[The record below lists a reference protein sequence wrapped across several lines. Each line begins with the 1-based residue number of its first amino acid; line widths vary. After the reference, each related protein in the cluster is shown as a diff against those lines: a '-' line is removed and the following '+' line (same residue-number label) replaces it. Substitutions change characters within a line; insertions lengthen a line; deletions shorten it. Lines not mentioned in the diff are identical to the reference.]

1 MNWIISYLPSGKI
14 IRAAVNGEL
23 TAQGIAAMEAE
34 MLEESKRC
42 GINLFLCDC
51 RGVAP
56 NINISE
62 LYDLPARLRQL
73 GLNSDHK
80 VALVY
85 SPEPHVKP
93 LFTFLDDRSYNVGL
107 NQKVFPDY
115 DGACAWLA
123 TQHKDAKPRRVEGIN
138 SLAARAAA

>member
-1 MNWIISYLPSGKI
+1 MNWIISYLPSGNV
-14 IRAAVNGEL
+14 IRAAVSGEL
-23 TAQGIAAMEAE
+23 TAKGIAVMEAAL
-34 MLEESKRC
+34 LEESKRNSV
-42 GINLFLCDC
+42 NLFLCDC
-51 RGVAP
+51 RGVDP

-62 LYDLPARLRQL
+62 LYELPSKLREL
-73 GLNSDHK
+73 GLGSEHK

-93 LFTFLDDRSYNVGL
+93 LFTFFDDRSYNVGL

-123 TQHKDAKPRRVEGIN
+123 TQH
-138 SLAARAAA
+138 